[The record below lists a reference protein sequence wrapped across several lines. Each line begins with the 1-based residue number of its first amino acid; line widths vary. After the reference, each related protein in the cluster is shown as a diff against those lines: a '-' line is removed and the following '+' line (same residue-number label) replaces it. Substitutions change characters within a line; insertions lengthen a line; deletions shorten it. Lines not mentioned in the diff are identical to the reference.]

1 MATIFTKIIELSNRI
16 AASLLK
22 NEELESLHQSELFDK
37 ADKDYIQENLTNPKL
52 IKQRTQM
59 LRSIDKKEG
68 WEKIQKAVG
77 VPVRRLN
84 VWKYAAAAAVIL
96 FCVSVFLTQENFWKK
111 ASPVKPVLAKSE
123 ITPGTDKATLVLA
136 NGRTV
141 VLGQGL
147 AYNSK
152 GVYSNGKEIIYKN
165 DPTAA
170 EGDNYLTI
178 PRGGQYFI
186 KLADGTQVW
195 LNSESKLKFPTNFK
209 DGHTRSVELVYGE
222 AYFDVSPSTKHKGA
236 RFNVATNGQNV
247 EVLGTEFNIKA
258 YQDENNIYTTLVEGK
273 ISLSNGNISKNLEP
287 SDQSILNRSANKV
300 VMAKVDVYNEISW
313 KEGVFTF
320 KDMALKDIMKVL
332 SRWYDVEVIF
342 NNKKLEKVTFNG
354 ILDKNQKIEEILTI
368 INKTNKVPYEI
379 KQKTITFN

>member
-1 MATIFTKIIELSNRI
+1 MATILTKIIELSNRI
-16 AASLLK
+16 AVSLLK

-52 IKQRTQM
+52 IKQRAKM

-68 WEKIQKAVG
+68 WEKIQRAVG

-147 AYNSK
+147 AYHSK

-209 DGHTRSVELVYGE
+209 DGRTRSVELVYGE

-236 RFNVATNGQNV
+236 HFNVATNGQNV

-258 YQDENNIYTTLVEGK
+258 YQDESSIYTTLVEGK
-273 ISLSNGNISKNLEP
+273 ISLTSASASRILKPNDRLT
-287 SDQSILNRSANKV
+287 LNRNTSGVKV
-300 VMAKVDVYNEISW
+300 SSIDVYNEISW
-313 KEGVFTF
+313 KEGVFAF
-320 KDMALKDIMKVL
+320 NDMTLKDIMKVL
-332 SRWYDVEVIF
+332 SRWYDIKVIF
-342 NNKKLEKVTFNG
+342 ENKDLEKITFNG
-354 ILDKNQKIEEILTI
+354 ILDRNQKIEEILTI
-368 INKTNKVPYEI
+368 INKTNKIPYEI
-379 KQKTITFN
+379 KEKTITFY